1 MTTSNKTTATLHD
14 RIFRIAE
21 AAEGYAKDV
30 AEDYVGDWERTLAA
44 KPQHTAES
52 LAEEADRTAGAFAH
66 AAAWLKL
73 AGTLRE
79 AAGDGTN
86 KGENEIAEDV
96 ADAIHEA
103 SEDGDIADWGCVTS
117 IAKELKEAAEEA
129 LRDAEVDNYH
139 DAKTAKN
146 LADAWAEAVCWG

>member
-1 MTTSNKTTATLHD
+1 MNNNETTATLHD
-14 RIFRIAE
+14 RITRIAE
-21 AAEGYAKDV
+21 AAEGYAKQV
-30 AEDYVGDWERTLAA
+30 AEDYIGDWERTLEA
-44 KPQHTAES
+44 KMHTET

-73 AGTLRE
+73 ADKLRE

-86 KGENEIAEDV
+86 KGENKIAEDV
-96 ADAIHEA
+96 ASAIHEA
-103 SEDGDIADWGCVTS
+103 SGDGDIADWGCVTS
-117 IAKELKEAAEEA
+117 IAKDLKEAAEEA
-129 LRDAEVDNYH
+129 LREAEADNYQ

>member
-1 MTTSNKTTATLHD
+1 MNNNNKTTATLHD

-21 AAEGYAKDV
+21 AAEGYAKEV
-30 AEDYVGDWERTLAA
+30 TEDYINDWKNTLGA
-44 KPQHTAES
+44 KPQHSAES
-52 LAEEADRTAGAFAH
+52 LEEEAARTSGAFAH

-73 AGTLRE
+73 ADKLRK

-96 ADAIHEA
+96 ASAIHEA
-103 SEDGDIADWGCVTS
+103 SGSGDIADWGCVTS

-129 LRDAEVDNYH
+129 LREAEADNYQ

-146 LADAWAEAVCWG
+146 LADAWAEAACWG

>member
-1 MTTSNKTTATLHD
+1 MNNNETTATLHD

-21 AAEGYAKDV
+21 AAEGYAKEV
-30 AEDYVGDWERTLAA
+30 AEDYIGDWERTLAA
-44 KPQHTAES
+44 KPQHAAES
-52 LAEEADRTAGAFAH
+52 LAEEADKTAGAFAH

-73 AGTLRE
+73 ADKLRK

-96 ADAIHEA
+96 ASAIHEA
-103 SEDGDIADWGCVTS
+103 SGYGDIADWGCVTS
-117 IAKELKEAAEEA
+117 IAKDLKEAAEEA
-129 LRDAEVDNYH
+129 LREAEADNYH
-139 DAKTAKN
+139 DAKLAKN

>member
-1 MTTSNKTTATLHD
+1 MNNNETTATLHD

-21 AAEGYAKDV
+21 AAEGYAKEV
-30 AEDYVGDWERTLAA
+30 TKDYISDWKKTVWD
-44 KPQHTAES
+44 KPQHSAES
-52 LAEEADRTAGAFAH
+52 LAEEADRTSGAFAH
-66 AAAWLKL
+66 AAAWLRL
-73 AGTLRE
+73 ADKLRE

-96 ADAIHEA
+96 ASAIHEA
-103 SEDGDIADWGCVTS
+103 SGYGDIADWGCVTS
-117 IAKELKEAAEEA
+117 IAKDLKEAAEEA
-129 LRDAEVDNYH
+129 LREAEADNYQ